1 MVRRGRRDRAALA
14 TGVQQLPW
22 RSVENPFGPLD
33 MLGGEQVEQLHD
45 ASLKILEDYGIELM
59 SSRARDLFAKA
70 GAIVDDE
77 TGNVRV
83 GHEVIEA
90 ALKTAPSSFTLTP
103 RNPAHAVRLGGN
115 SLVFGLVA
123 GPPAVH
129 DCERG
134 RRASNFDDYQEFIRL
149 AHYFNAIHIVGNQ
162 VSSPMELPA
171 NNRHLDC
178 YRANLTLSD
187 LSYHCLAIGRARA
200 LDGIEMMAISR
211 GITLEEMADSP
222 GVITVIN
229 INSPRRI
236 DETMAEGLMVMAE
249 HGQAVSVTPFTLMG
263 AMTPVTLAAALAQQ
277 NAEALFGIAL
287 TQLTRPGAPIV
298 YGSFTS
304 NVDMRSGA
312 PAFGTPENAK
322 ANVAAGQLAR
332 RYGLPYRSSN
342 ANASNVVDAQAAY
355 ETQMSLWG
363 AVLGGA
369 NLIYHAAGWMEGGLQ
384 ASYEKLVLDV
394 EMLQHMMEF
403 LTPIEI
409 SEDELGLEAIGR
421 VPTGGHFFGDEH
433 TMERYESAF
442 YAPFL
447 SDWRTWEAWNEDGAA
462 TATQRATG
470 VWKRALAD
478 YEEPALEPAISEA
491 LDDYV
496 GRRKIEIGDDEPL

>member
-1 MVRRGRRDRAALA
+1 MVRRGRRERSKS
-14 TGVQQLPW
+14 TRGVKQLPW
-22 RSVENPFGPLD
+22 RSVENRFGTLD
-33 MLGGEQVEQLHD
+33 MLSSEQVDRLHE
-45 ASLKILEDYGIELM
+45 ASLEILEEYGIELM
-59 SSRARDLFAKA
+59 SSRARRLFGEA
-70 GAIVDDE
+70 GALVDDD

-83 GHEVIEA
+83 GRDVIEA
-90 ALKTAPSSFTLTP
+90 ALETAPSSFTLTP
-103 RNPAHAVRLGGN
+103 RNPDHAVRLGGN

-134 RRASNFDDYQEFIRL
+134 RRPSNFDDYQEFIRL

-211 GITLEEMADSP
+211 GISLEQMAASP

-236 DETMAEGLMVMAE
+236 DDTMAEGLMAMAE

-287 TQLTRPGAPIV
+287 TQLTRPGTPVV

-342 ANASNVVDAQAAY
+342 ANASNVVDAQATY

-403 LTPIEI
+403 LTPVDVSDE
-409 SEDELGLEAIGR
+409 ELGLDAIAR

-433 TMERYESAF
+433 TMDRYESAF

-447 SDWRTWEAWNEDGAA
+447 SDWRTWEAWNEDGAH
-462 TATQRATG
+462 TATERATG
-470 VWKRALAD
+470 IWKSALAD
-478 YEEPALEPAISEA
+478 YEQPAMDSAILEE
-491 LDDYV
+491 LDDFV
-496 GRRKIEIGDDEPL
+496 ARRKLEIGDQEP